1 MATFYGINAI
11 LMWGLLALLGSLTID
26 IPAFQLLFICFLIST
41 LIMFGRRFLR
51 KEALFRLPTLK
62 PSQWL
67 IGTSGLFGFHFFYFM
82 ALKQA
87 PVLEV
92 SLFVYLWPLL
102 LSVMIAAR
110 GQRFQAIIGGVVG
123 FLGIVVIITS
133 KGELNLSLESTSG
146 YLLALLCALI
156 WSSYSAYLAKSPG
169 DIDDI
174 GWISLAVA
182 SLSLIAHLTLESGFS
197 LNTAHWHFNSSAWL
211 GAILL
216 GLGPVGG
223 AFYLWDQG
231 LKRGNQSL
239 LASLSFCAPLISSIS
254 LILAGQ
260 EQASM
265 ALLVAVALIM
275 FGGLIANWRSKNV
288 PIATTDA
295 L

>member
-11 LMWGLLALLGSLTID
+11 LMWGILALLGALTID
-26 IPAFQLLFICFLIST
+26 IPAFQLLSICFLIST

-51 KEALFRLPTLK
+51 KEALFRLPKLK

-67 IGTSGLFGFHFFYFM
+67 IGISGLFGFHFFYFM

-92 SLFVYLWPLL
+92 SLIVYLWPLL
-102 LSVMIAAR
+102 LAVMVATG
-110 GQRFQAIIGGVVG
+110 GQRCKAVIGGIIG
-123 FLGIVVIITS
+123 FLGIVVLMTS
-133 KGELNLSLESTSG
+133 KGELTLSLESTSG

-169 DIDDI
+169 DVDDI
-174 GWISLAVA
+174 GWISLAVTV
-182 SLSLIAHLTLESGFS
+182 LSWIAHLALESDFS
-197 LNTAHWHFNSSAWL
+197 LSVDYWQFSSSAWL

-231 LKRGNQSL
+231 LKKGNQSL

-254 LILAGQ
+254 LILVGQ
-260 EQASM
+260 EAASM
-265 ALLVAVALIM
+265 ALLIAVALIM
-275 FGGLIANWRSKNV
+275 LGGLIANWRSKKTSL
-288 PIATTDA
+288 PATEI

>member
-11 LMWGLLALLGSLTID
+11 LMWGILALLGSLTIE
-26 IPAFQLLFICFLIST
+26 IPAFQLLFICFLISA

-51 KEALFRLPTLK
+51 KEPLFSLPKLK
-62 PSQWL
+62 LSQWL

-92 SLFVYLWPLL
+92 SLIVYLWPLL
-102 LSVMIAAR
+102 LAVMVASR
-110 GQRFQAIIGGVVG
+110 EQRFQAIIGGVVG
-123 FLGIVVIITS
+123 FLGIVVIMTS
-133 KGELNLSLESTSG
+133 RGELNLSLDSTAG

-169 DIDDI
+169 DVDDI

-182 SLSLIAHLTLESGFS
+182 SLSLVAHLTLESDCSLSVDYWQFS
-197 LNTAHWHFNSSAWL
+197 SSAWL

-223 AFYLWDQG
+223 AFYLWDLG
-231 LKRGNQSL
+231 LKKGNQSL

-254 LILAGQ
+254 LILVGQ
-260 EQASM
+260 EAASM
-265 ALLVAVALIM
+265 ALLIAVALIM
-275 FGGLIANWRSKNV
+275 FGGLIANWRSKKTAL
-288 PIATTDA
+288 PATEI

>member
-92 SLFVYLWPLL
+92 SLIVYLWPLL

-265 ALLVAVALIM
+265 ALVVAVALIM

-288 PIATTDA
+288 SIRASDT